1 MRTFRPDSWQA
12 QARERG
18 NMLYYRLTNGTYS
31 NERQIIK
38 WFALGY
44 NFDMGKQ
51 RRKYVEQRAA
61 KRVGRKLRKIQ
72 KINEK
77 IICGGY

>member
-1 MRTFRPDSWQA
+1 MRKFRPSSWQA
-12 QARERG
+12 QARKRG
-18 NMLYYRLTNGTYS
+18 DMLYYRLVNGIYS
-31 NERQIIK
+31 EKHIIK

-44 NFDMGKQ
+44 KFDMGKQ

-77 IICGGY
+77 IICGGC

>member
-1 MRTFRPDSWQA
+1 MRTFRPRSWQA
-12 QARERG
+12 QARRLG
-18 NMLYYRLTNGTYS
+18 DSLYCGIVDS
-31 NERQIIK
+31 GNEREVTNF
-38 WFALGY
+38 FALGY

-77 IICGGY
+77 IICGGC

>member
-1 MRTFRPDSWQA
+1 MRTFRPRSWQA
-12 QARERG
+12 QARRLG
-18 NMLYYRLTNGTYS
+18 DALYFSLTNGYYN
-31 NERQIIK
+31 NESELVEY
-38 WFALGY
+38 FARGY
-44 NFDMGKQ
+44 TFYMCKQ
-51 RRKYVEQRAA
+51 RRKYIEQRAA

>member
-1 MRTFRPDSWQA
+1 MRTFRPSSWQA

-18 NMLYYRLTNGTYS
+18 NMLYYRLIDGTYS

>member
-1 MRTFRPDSWQA
+1 MRKFRPDSWQA

-18 NMLYYRLTNGTYS
+18 NMLYYRLVDGTYS
-31 NERQIIK
+31 NERQITK

>member
-1 MRTFRPDSWQA
+1 MRTFRPKSWQL

-18 NMLYYRLTNGTYS
+18 DMLYCRLTDGIYND
-31 NERQIIK
+31 ERQIIK
-38 WFALGY
+38 YFALGY